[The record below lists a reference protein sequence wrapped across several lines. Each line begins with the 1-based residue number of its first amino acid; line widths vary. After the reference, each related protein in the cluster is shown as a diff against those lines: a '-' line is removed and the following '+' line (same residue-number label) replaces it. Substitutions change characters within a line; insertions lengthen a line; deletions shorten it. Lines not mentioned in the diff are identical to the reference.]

1 MGGVRS
7 VYIWREMKGWR
18 GRVRER
24 EREKGGSYNF
34 RAVGVGGYCYGVY
47 N

>member
-24 EREKGGSYNF
+24 ERKE
-34 RAVGVGGYCYGVY
+34 GVITSAL
-47 N
+47 